1 MEMQKNDETSE
12 ALDDLFVAFVH
23 AALPLLNQWITAG
36 ELWGDSYLRG
46 DFEENAYYRT
56 SDHVPAFGGLL
67 QKHLS
72 DLLALEE
79 TQRCVEKHMQAGVL
93 PVSTGGTDE
102 AVQPAVLDLLVPFVE
117 SCKQQD
123 ELPLADLTNGQI
135 LEQYYRCRTAW
146 EDADSRFTIT
156 FPLINFSS
164 DISQSKQLSP
174 HLSLAPLTPADK
186 TTLWNDDAK
195 LFTFST
201 PPLDAT
207 TFLHLTWKLVGTF
220 SAQKKEDAS
229 DVSNTRQEALDELG
243 DIMTAM
249 HLLKGG
255 DAGAPAIY
263 QKRLAPVLWEGT
275 RMCYPLNQVRQFPS
289 SRFSAYE
296 LHESDIAPLQE
307 LVKALQQLRLAQP
320 RGTSAVYGD
329 LSVGLRR
336 FNQSYERRLP
346 EDQIIDLTIA
356 LESTLL
362 ADHDDELTYRLAVR
376 GAALLA
382 DAGTSWRPRRSRA
395 LLTAMYAVR
404 SSIVHSGQLLSDQKI
419 LNKIRSIEME
429 SKDFPQQCE
438 QIVRDVLTAYVQ
450 RRAPNQSVKQI
461 NKSLE
466 ERIADGLEAQMSSV
480 DVLDPS

>member
-1 MEMQKNDETSE
+1 METQKTDETSE
-12 ALDDLFVAFVH
+12 ALDGLFVEFTH
-23 AALPLLNQWITAG
+23 AILPLLNQWIMAG
-36 ELWGDSYLRG
+36 ELWRDSYLRS

-56 SDHVPAFGGLL
+56 PDHIPAFGGLL

-93 PVSTGGTDE
+93 PVSTSENDE
-102 AVQPAVLDLLVPFVE
+102 AMKRVVLDLLVPFVE

-123 ELPLADLTNGQI
+123 ELPLSDLTNDQI
-135 LEQYYRCRTAW
+135 LEQYYRCRAAW
-146 EDADSRFTIT
+146 EDIDSHFTIT

-164 DISQSKQLSP
+164 DISQSQQLSS
-174 HLSLAPLTPADK
+174 HLLFAPLTPADK

-195 LFTFST
+195 VFTFST

-207 TFLHLTWKLVGTF
+207 TFLQLTWKLVGTF
-220 SAQKKEDAS
+220 SASKKEDAS
-229 DVSNTRQEALDELG
+229 DMSNTRQEALDELG
-243 DIMTAM
+243 DIVTAM
-249 HLLKGG
+249 HLLKDG

-275 RMCYPLNQVRQFPS
+275 RMCYPLNQVRQFP

-329 LSVGLRR
+329 LSVGLRS
-336 FNQSYERRLP
+336 FNQSYERKLP

-356 LESTLL
+356 LESSLL

-382 DAGTSWRPRRSRA
+382 DAETSWGPRKSRA
-395 LLTAMYAVR
+395 LLTAMYGVR

-419 LNKIRSIEME
+419 LNKIRSIGME
-429 SKDFPQQCE
+429 PKDFPQQCE
-438 QIVRDVLTAYVQ
+438 QIVRDVLKAYVE
-450 RRAPNQSVKQI
+450 RRVKNQPVKQI

-466 ERIADGLEAQMSSV
+466 ERIVDGLEAQM
-480 DVLDPS
+480 